1 MLGFKLAGVLS
12 NSCTSRSK
20 KVLSIAKLKEYSVT
34 FFNRTGVPAYYFR
47 LVPLNNLKFMY

>member
-34 FFNRTGVPAYYFR
+34 FFNRTGVPAYYF
-47 LVPLNNLKFMY
+47 